1 MAAQKNKELFKNSPG
16 PLAENFPPA
25 LPKFIC
31 QPKLFL
37 NKLVLW
43 SSNGM
48 TSAQG
53 CNHWPRE
60 TGLPPTEFNE
70 EYRETGLCNDDCY
83 CIQLLT
89 ITGWF

>member
-1 MAAQKNKELFKNSPG
+1 MVAQKNKELFKNSPG

-43 SSNGM
+43 RSNGM
-48 TSAQG
+48 PSAYHS
-53 CNHWPRE
+53 NHRPNE
-60 TGLPPTEFNE
+60 IGLPPTKTNDENCE
-70 EYRETGLCNDDCY
+70 NNLCNEDCY
-83 CIQLLT
+83 GIQLAE
-89 ITGWF
+89 ITGRF